1 MSEFVACA
9 GTMFAVPSKAV
20 PPIVLAVASLVAVAA
35 LPVKGPI
42 NDVAVTD
49 PVRLMVPEPL
59 IVLNLH
65 QGFLQVED
73 YYH

>member
-1 MSEFVACA
+1 
-9 GTMFAVPSKAV
+9 MFAVPSKAV

-35 LPVKGPI
+35 LPVTLPVKAPI

-59 IVLNLH
+59 IV
-65 QGFLQVED
+65 FEFTSRFPPS
-73 YYH
+73 